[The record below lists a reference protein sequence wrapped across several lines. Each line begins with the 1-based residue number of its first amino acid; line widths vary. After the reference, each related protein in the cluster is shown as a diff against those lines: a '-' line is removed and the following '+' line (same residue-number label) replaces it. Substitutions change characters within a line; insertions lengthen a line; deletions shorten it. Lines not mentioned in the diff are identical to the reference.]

1 MVKEFLSQK
10 GVDYEE
16 RDVAANQAYAEE
28 MVKSTGQM
36 GVPVISIDGQS
47 VIGFDRGRLE
57 QILSGRQTNAR
68 PSLGASIADA
78 GKITAKTGTGVTLGA
93 YIGSV
98 RPNSIAARTGLA
110 AGDIITEINLKTVA
124 NAADLEQSLLK
135 FNRGSKFTLTLI
147 RGNQKLT
154 KEGTF

>member
-36 GVPVISIDGQS
+36 GVPVIIIDGQA

-57 QILSGRQTNAR
+57 QILSGRQTSAR
-68 PSLGASIADA
+68 PALGASIADA
-78 GKITAKTGTGVTLGA
+78 GKITAKMGTGVTLGA

-98 RPNSIAARTGLA
+98 RPNSIAASTGLA
-110 AGDIITEINLKTVA
+110 AGDIITEINLKPIA
-124 NAADLEQSLLK
+124 NAADMEQSLLK
-135 FNRGSKFTLTLI
+135 FSRGSKFTLTLI

>member
-10 GVDYEE
+10 GVDFEE
-16 RDVAANQAYAEE
+16 RDVAANQVYAEE

-36 GVPVISIDGQS
+36 GVPVIIIDGQS

-68 PSLGASIADA
+68 PALGASIADA
-78 GKITAKTGTGVTLGA
+78 SKITAKMGTGATLGA

-98 RPNSIAARTGLA
+98 RSDSVAARTGLA
-110 AGDIITEINLKTVA
+110 AGDIITEINLKPVA

-135 FNRGSKFTLTLI
+135 FSRGSKFTLTLI

>member
-36 GVPVISIDGQS
+36 GVPVIIIDGQA

-68 PSLGASIADA
+68 PALGASIADA
-78 GKITAKTGTGVTLGA
+78 GKITAKMGTGVILGV

-98 RPNSIAARTGLA
+98 RPNSIAARTGLT
-110 AGDIITEINLKTVA
+110 AGDIITEINLKPVA

>member
-1 MVKEFLSQK
+1 M
-10 GVDYEE
+10 
-16 RDVAANQAYAEE
+16 
-28 MVKSTGQM
+28 
-36 GVPVISIDGQS
+36 
-47 VIGFDRGRLE
+47 
-57 QILSGRQTNAR
+57 
-68 PSLGASIADA
+68 
-78 GKITAKTGTGVTLGA
+78 GTGVILGV

-98 RPNSIAARTGLA
+98 RPNSIAARSGLT
-110 AGDIITEINLKTVA
+110 AGDIITEINLKPVA

>member
-36 GVPVISIDGQS
+36 GVPVIIIDGQA

-57 QILSGRQTNAR
+57 QILAGRQTNAR
-68 PSLGASIADA
+68 PALGAAIADA
-78 GKITAKTGTGVTLGA
+78 GKITAKMGTGVTLGA

-110 AGDIITEINLKTVA
+110 AGDIITEINLKPVA

-135 FNRGSKFTLTLI
+135 FSRGSKFTLTLI